1 MTLSGLV
8 DLHCHY
14 VPDVDDG
21 VRIFDEGVALCRAL
35 RAIGYA
41 KLIATPHM
49 RPGMFDND
57 ASRLRSAFEAFAEQA
72 KTLPDMPELGL
83 ASEHFFDPET
93 MQRLTSDEGLPYPG
107 RKSALVEL
115 PPERMPLGLRELF
128 FRLRVRGLRPVIAHP
143 ERYTPLFRSSDEL
156 ETLIDHG
163 ALAQLD
169 VMSLVGKY
177 GRKPKH
183 TAERLLEEGLYFL
196 ACSDSH
202 KPADVPLV
210 ARAIE
215 RLRDLVG
222 DDRARELLS
231 ENPERVL
238 AGTVPD

>member
-1 MTLSGLV
+1 MTLSGFI

-21 VRIFDEGVALCRAL
+21 VRTFDDGVALCRAL
-35 RAIGYA
+35 RSIGYA
-41 KLIATPHM
+41 KVVATPHM

-57 ASRLRSAFEAFAEQA
+57 ASHLRAAFDAFVERAQA
-72 KTLPDMPELGL
+72 LPDMPELGL

-93 MQRLTSDEGLPYPG
+93 MQRLASDEGLPYPG

-115 PPERMPLGLRELF
+115 PPERLPLGLRELF
-128 FRLRVRGLRPVIAHP
+128 FRLRVRGLRPVLAHP
-143 ERYTPLFRSSDEL
+143 ERYTPLFRDSDEL
-156 ETLIDHG
+156 ATLIDHG

-169 VMSLVGKY
+169 LMSLVGKY

-183 TAERLLEEGLYFL
+183 TAERLLEEGLYFI
-196 ACSDSH
+196 ASSDSH

-210 ARAIE
+210 AQAIE
-215 RLRDLVG
+215 RLRELVG
-222 DDRARELLS
+222 DDEARQLLS
-231 ENPERVL
+231 DHPQQVL